1 MSEQLP
7 EGVPEGINS
16 HVRHIEQVAAETSAS
31 QSSLLRQL
39 SELEAALQLVQKA
52 LPDKQFEEQLQ
63 RFEALQQRIQSV
75 YDQLKTVE
83 ARTSKIQTYLT
94 QPPK

>member
-1 MSEQLP
+1 MS
-7 EGVPEGINS
+7 
-16 HVRHIEQVAAETSAS
+16 
-31 QSSLLRQL
+31 
-39 SELEAALQLVQKA
+39 AALQLVQKA

-83 ARTSKIQTYLT
+83 VSLAVMRLEAAPAKEI
-94 QPPK
+94 